1 MRLGQCHRVRARPD
15 GQWLDMVVTAL
26 ESDPAMLAR
35 LPVAANTLCQRRG
48 GRLRV
53 PAPASDGVGGPAEVC
68 IRLTP
73 AVALVLDAA
82 MSPVRCGDLS
92 GRLAA
97 EFPATPARC
106 SSSADGKGNQAG
118 C

>member
-1 MRLGQCHRVRARPD
+1 
-15 GQWLDMVVTAL
+15 MVVTAL

-35 LPVAANTLCQRRG
+35 LPVAANTLCQRCG

-68 IRLTP
+68 MRLTP

-82 MSPVRCGDLS
+82 MSPVRCGDLA

-106 SSSADGKGNQAG
+106 SRESFPAHLVRHELGKCPGMG
-118 C
+118 TEVPPDPTV